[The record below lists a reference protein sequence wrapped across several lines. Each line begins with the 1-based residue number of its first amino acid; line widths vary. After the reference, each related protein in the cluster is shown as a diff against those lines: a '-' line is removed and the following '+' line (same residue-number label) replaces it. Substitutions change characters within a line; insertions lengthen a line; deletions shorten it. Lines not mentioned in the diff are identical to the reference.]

1 MNHEEG
7 PIIMDQQLRVGK
19 MVGQSHSAPASSSI
33 VARDVAA
40 EVPRRRALA
49 PKLRLRRQLPSWP
62 HRGCGSEQTRFGLD
76 AAWTEIHRRRV
87 IRSFLVSLAA
97 LLRALAEPLAAPP
110 DQFASDSDF
119 LEFIQR
125 KAFDYFWL
133 ETNPAN
139 GLIRDRSRTNS
150 YCSIAAVGFGLT
162 AIGIGIDH
170 GWITR
175 EQGRERVLR
184 TVRTF
189 HEKPQGPDAV
199 GNIGYRGWFY
209 HFLDMDTGLRAW
221 KCELSS
227 IDTALFL
234 AGALYA
240 REYFSGA
247 HADEAAI
254 RDLVDRIYNRIDWH
268 WMTGG
273 ASGEPTRRPT
283 PNPSQEGNK
292 DSRPELQALG
302 AAASG
307 ALTMGWRPESGFIQS
322 RWIGYNEA
330 MILLLLGLGANDNP
344 DTEAQRAAGILPAGE
359 GKDLPTGRRQNIW
372 AGRALPPE
380 FWKEWTRGY
389 QWKTSFGQ
397 SFVHFPPL
405 FGHQYSHCWID
416 FHGLADDYMR
426 DRGIDY
432 FENSR
437 RATLAQ
443 NAYCVANPGN
453 FKGYGERVWGLTACD
468 GPGFGEYRG
477 YSARGAPPPEND
489 DGTIA
494 PTAAGGSLPFAPEIC
509 IPTLR
514 HFYDQFRP
522 GIWTRYGF
530 CDAFNRT
537 AGWWDSEV
545 LGIDQ
550 GPILIMIENNHT
562 GRVWRTFMKAVEIQ
576 RGLKNAGFRKVEH

>member
-1 MNHEEG
+1 
-7 PIIMDQQLRVGK
+7 
-19 MVGQSHSAPASSSI
+19 
-33 VARDVAA
+33 
-40 EVPRRRALA
+40 
-49 PKLRLRRQLPSWP
+49 LPSWP
-62 HRGCGSEQTRFGLD
+62 QPGYGSEETRFGLD
-76 AAWTEIHRRRV
+76 AAQTEIHRRRV
-87 IRSFLVSLAA
+87 VRPLLVSLWLAA
-97 LLRALAEPLAAPP
+97 LLRPLAEPLATPP

-119 LEFIQR
+119 LEFLQR
-125 KAFDYFWL
+125 KAFDYFWV

-162 AIGIGIDH
+162 AIGIGIEH

-184 TVRTF
+184 TLRTF

-199 GNIGYRGWFY
+199 GQIGYRGWFY

-254 RDLVDRIYNRIDWH
+254 RDLVNRIYNRIDWH
-268 WMTGG
+268 WMTGE
-273 ASGEPTRRPT
+273 ASVDSSRGIT
-283 PNPSQEGNK
+283 PNPSKEGNK
-292 DSRPELQALG
+292 DSRRPLNALG
-302 AAASG
+302 AAASETV
-307 ALTMGWRPESGFIQS
+307 AMGWRPESGFINS
-322 RWIGYNEA
+322 RWSGYNEA
-330 MILLLLGLGANDNP
+330 MILYLLGMGASTNP
-344 DTEAQRAAGILPAGE
+344 LPA
-359 GKDLPTGRRQNIW
+359 DCWR
-372 AGRALPPE
+372 
-380 FWKEWTRGY
+380 EWTRGY
-389 QWKTSFGQ
+389 QWKTSYDQ
-397 SFVHFPPL
+397 SFLHFPPL

-416 FHGLADDYMR
+416 FRGIADDYMR
-426 DRGIDY
+426 DKNIDY

-437 RATLAQ
+437 RGTLAQ
-443 NAYCVANPGN
+443 RAYCVANPGG

-468 GPGFGEYRG
+468 GPGFDKFRG

-514 HFYDQFRP
+514 HFYDRFRP
-522 GIWTRYGF
+522 HIWTRYGF
-530 CDAFNRT
+530 CDAFNLT
-537 AGWWDSEV
+537 AGWWDPEV

-550 GPILIMIENNHT
+550 GPILLMIENYRT

-576 RGLKNAGFRKVEH
+576 RGLKNAGFQSAKH

>member
-1 MNHEEG
+1 MA
-7 PIIMDQQLRVGK
+7 
-19 MVGQSHSAPASSSI
+19 QSS
-33 VARDVAA
+33 
-40 EVPRRRALA
+40 
-49 PKLRLRRQLPSWP
+49 
-62 HRGCGSEQTRFGLD
+62 
-76 AAWTEIHRRRV
+76 
-87 IRSFLVSLAA
+87 
-97 LLRALAEPLAAPP
+97 APP
-110 DQFASDSDF
+110 DQFRSEADF
-119 LEFIQR
+119 LEFLQR

-133 ETNPAN
+133 EANPAN

-150 YCSIAAVGFGLT
+150 HSSIAAVGFGLT

-184 TVRTF
+184 TLRTF
-189 HEKPQGPDAV
+189 HEKPQGPDAA

-240 REYFSGA
+240 REYCNDA
-247 HADEAAI
+247 HSDEADI
-254 RDLVDRIYNRIDWH
+254 RDLADRIYRRIDWH

-273 ASGEPTRRPT
+273 SSAELMRG
-283 PNPSQEGNK
+283 PSPSPSKEGNK
-292 DSRPELQALG
+292 DSRRQPS
-302 AAASG
+302 ASG
-307 ALTMGWRPESGFIQS
+307 AATSGSLSMGWRPESGFIKS

-330 MILLLLGLGANDNP
+330 MILLLLGLGGSTNS
-344 DTEAQRAAGILPAGE
+344 DTEIQGG
-359 GKDLPTGRRQNIW
+359 GRV
-372 AGRALPPE
+372 LPPE
-380 FWKEWTRGY
+380 FWDEWTRGY
-389 QWKTSFGQ
+389 QWRTSYGQ

-416 FHGLADDYMR
+416 FRGITDDYMR
-426 DRGIDY
+426 SKSIDY

-443 NAYCVANPGN
+443 RAYCLANPAM
-453 FKGYGERVWGLTACD
+453 FTGYGELFWGLTACD
-468 GPGFGEYRG
+468 GPGFGKFRA

-494 PTAAGGSLPFAPEIC
+494 PTAVGGSVPFAPEIC
-509 IPTLR
+509 LPTLR
-514 HFYDQFRP
+514 HFYDHFRP
-522 GIWTRYGF
+522 NIWTRYGF
-530 CDAFNRT
+530 CDAFNLT
-537 AGWWDSEV
+537 AGWWDLEV

-550 GPILIMIENNHT
+550 GPILVMIENHRT
-562 GRVWRTFMKAVEIQ
+562 GRVWKTFMKANEIQ
-576 RGLKNAGFRKVEH
+576 RGLRNAGFQSVRP